1 MRNDK
6 IQDQVPEIGV
16 RIPGTWS
23 CPASLE
29 KALPPGYGITPG
41 WLHLPDGDRLQ
52 VFPHAPDDEFAGIFA
67 TACRGVLP
75 ARERRNIKRYGVNVC
90 LAGRGGSVE
99 AAKRMMK
106 AAAALVR
113 AGGMGVFI
121 DNSGTAHVGRDWLEL
136 EGDPDDGA
144 TFPAFVASY
153 ANG

>member
-1 MRNDK
+1 MPKDTTQDK
-6 IQDQVPEIGV
+6 VPEIAV

-29 KALPPGYGITPG
+29 KSLPAGYRLTPG

-75 ARERRNIKRYGVNVC
+75 ARERRKIKQYGINVC

-99 AAKRMMK
+99 HRAHVLSIGGAACIQ
-106 AAAALVR
+106 
-113 AGGMGVFI
+113 MGVSI
-121 DNSGTAHVGRDWLEL
+121 DKRCQGVRNGRRLAFGTHDHTLR
-136 EGDPDDGA
+136 
-144 TFPAFVASY
+144 
-153 ANG
+153 